1 MYFSYYY
8 TNIINNLTL
17 NNMEHR
23 NLISRMGFCLYMLT
37 CVIFS
42 CENSI
47 DEKRK
52 YLTIQEKAISKSLYK
67 QQVLLYC
74 TENQIYID
82 INKIDSMYL
91 AVEPKV
97 QGLLNALQH

>member
-1 MYFSYYY
+1 MKR
-8 TNIINNLTL
+8 
-17 NNMEHR
+17 R
-23 NLISRMGFCLYMLT
+23 NLISRMANCLYLVLT
-37 CVIFS
+37 GVLVS
-42 CENSI
+42 CQNYN
-47 DEKRK
+47 DEKK
-52 YLTIQEKAISKSLYK
+52 EYLTIQEKAISKSLYK